1 MLEYCYSEHQDIQKL
16 HTLRM
21 SRPSS
26 TVCLNGPIS
35 TSRISSFCKHSIQLQ
50 RLSHCDT
57 RRLWATVKPSLCKSR
72 KPVSVAEKY
81 GDGFAHL
88 DHINQYFACIVTDP
102 NYDPDELCHLRC
114 VAEDNSEH
122 SGAITCEYEVH
133 SMLSSVKKT
142 SPGVDDIP
150 YWVFKHCAVE
160 LTPVVTYLIHTI
172 VSNGTPPP
180 TYGSRCLLHLYL
192 RRLHQQIFLIYGPY
206 QSHQFCL
213 VLPRDL
219 LFENICCLP
228 YPLTNLPIS
237 LHTGPVDLLPLP

>member
-1 MLEYCYSEHQDIQKL
+1 MGDAPIWAQIPNFHVWWDPQRNVITGNNFIQIGKGVCELQGSENWGLPLTWLVALTTVQHYHADCDDFQWSCSISTWCHCCTEHHNDMLEYCYSEHQDIQKL

-88 DHINQYFACIVTDP
+88 DDINQYFAGIATDP
-102 NYDPDELCHLRC
+102 NYDPDELSHLRR

-122 SGAITCEYEVH
+122 
-133 SMLSSVKKT
+133 
-142 SPGVDDIP
+142 
-150 YWVFKHCAVE
+150 
-160 LTPVVTYLIHTI
+160 
-172 VSNGTPPP
+172 
-180 TYGSRCLLHLYL
+180 
-192 RRLHQQIFLIYGPY
+192 
-206 QSHQFCL
+206 
-213 VLPRDL
+213 LPA
-219 LFENICCLP
+219 
-228 YPLTNLPIS
+228 T
-237 LHTGPVDLLPLP
+237 